1 MDDMA
6 DVPALEGGAPVR
18 ATFLPFGEPSITEAE
33 IDEVVATL
41 RSRWIGTGE
50 KSARFETEF
59 AQYVGAQHAVAVSSC
74 TAALHLSYLAT
85 GCGPGDEV
93 VVPSLTF
100 AATANAVV
108 HTGATPVLCDVDP
121 ATFNATAEHVEAAMT
136 ERTKAIVVVHFGG
149 QPCDLDAIY
158 ELAARRGVAVIEDCA
173 HAVGAEYRGRM
184 IGSFDGFS
192 CFSFYANKNL
202 TTAEGGM
209 VTTPNAEA
217 ARDLA
222 VWRLHGLDRDAW
234 KRFHTREVMISTCV
248 YPGFKYNLTDLAA
261 SLGLHQ
267 LKRLP
272 TMLERRE
279 RFAAQLDSLID
290 SLDGVTQ
297 QVRVGDRAE
306 GRHGLH
312 LYAVTIDPAAFRVDR
327 NHLIAALRA
336 ENIGGAIHYE
346 PVHRQPYYAERLG
359 ITDSAL
365 PHSSRIGSTVMSI
378 PAQDSMT
385 DADFEDVLFAT
396 DRVLRYYRS

>member
-1 MDDMA
+1 MTDL
-6 DVPALEGGAPVR
+6 PALEGGAPVR
-18 ATFLPFGEPSITEAE
+18 DRFLPFGEPSITEAE

-50 KSARFETEF
+50 KTARFEKAF
-59 AQYVGAQHAVAVSSC
+59 AEYVSARHAVAVSSC

-93 VVPSLTF
+93 IVPSLTF

-108 HTGATPVLCDVDP
+108 HTGATPVFCDVDR
-121 ATFNATAEHVEAAMT
+121 ATFNITAAEIERTITEA
-136 ERTKAIVVVHFGG
+136 TKAIVVVHFGG
-149 QPCDLDAIY
+149 EPCELDAIY
-158 ELAARRGVAVIEDCA
+158 ALAASRGVAVIEDCA

-184 IGSFDGFS
+184 IGSSEGFS

-209 VTTPNAEA
+209 VTTPNEQA
-217 ARDLA
+217 AADLA

-234 KRFHTREVMISTCV
+234 KRFHTREVMISSCV

-267 LKRLP
+267 LERLP
-272 TMLERRE
+272 QMLQRRE
-279 RFAAQLDSLID
+279 ALAARLDSLID
-290 SLDGVTQ
+290 SLGGVTQ
-297 QVRVGDRAE
+297 QSRVSDRQQ

-312 LYAVTIDPAAFRVDR
+312 LYAVTIDPAAFSVDR

-336 ENIGGAIHYE
+336 ENIGAAIHYE
-346 PVHRQPYYAERLG
+346 PVHRQPYYAQRFG
-359 ITDSAL
+359 ASDAAFPNSSA
-365 PHSSRIGSTVMSI
+365 IGSTIMSI
-378 PAQDSMT
+378 PAQDSMS
-385 DADFEDVLFAT
+385 DEDFDDVLTAT
-396 DRVLRYYRS
+396 ERVLRYYRS

>member
-1 MDDMA
+1 MA
-6 DVPALEGGAPVR
+6 DLPALEGGTPVR
-18 ATFLPFGEPSITEAE
+18 PTFLPFGEPSITDTE

-50 KSARFETEF
+50 KAARFETAF
-59 AQYVGAQHAVAVSSC
+59 ARYVSAQNAIAVSSC
-74 TAALHLSYLAT
+74 TAALHLSYLAA
-85 GCGPGDEV
+85 GCGPGDEII
-93 VVPSLTF
+93 VPSLTF

-108 HTGATPVLCDVDP
+108 HAGATPVLCDVDP
-121 ATFNATAEHVEAAMT
+121 STFNATAEHLERAVSN
-136 ERTKAIVVVHFGG
+136 RTKAVVVVHFGG
-149 QPCDLDAIY
+149 QPCELDDVYAFA
-158 ELAARRGVAVIEDCA
+158 EERGFAVIEDCA

-184 IGSFDGFS
+184 IGSFRGFS

-209 VTTPNAEA
+209 VTTPDAQA
-217 ARDLA
+217 AANLT

-234 KRFHTREVMISTCV
+234 KRFHSKEVMISSCV

-261 SLGLHQ
+261 SMGLHQ
-267 LKRLP
+267 LDRLP

-279 RFAAQLDSLID
+279 GLAARLDGLVD

-297 QVRVGDRAE
+297 QFRVADRID

-312 LYAVTIDPAAFRVDR
+312 LYAVVIDPDAFRVDR

-346 PVHRQPYYAERLG
+346 PVHRQPYYAERLR
-359 ITDSAL
+359 ITDDAL
-365 PHSSRIGSTVMSI
+365 ANSSHIGSHIMSI

-385 DADFEDVLFAT
+385 DTDFDDVLTAT
-396 DRVLRYYRS
+396 QRVFRYYRA